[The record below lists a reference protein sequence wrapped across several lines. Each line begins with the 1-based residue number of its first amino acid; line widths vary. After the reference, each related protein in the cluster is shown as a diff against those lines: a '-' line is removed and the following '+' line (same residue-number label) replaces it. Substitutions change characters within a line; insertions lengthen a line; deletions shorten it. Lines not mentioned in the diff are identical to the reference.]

1 MSNFVRIPGNY
12 HWAGH
17 GHRLQELKD
26 HGLEYGQDYTWGYY
40 PSHDSSWDAD
50 ANLVAGSDSYT
61 EIEFQDPALATYY
74 QLRWS

>member
-12 HWAGH
+12 HWASH
-17 GHRLQELKD
+17 KHRLQELND
-26 HGLEYGQDYTWGYY
+26 HGLVYGQDYTWGYY
-40 PSHDSSWDAD
+40 PKTDSSWDAD